1 MSLAPSRRVLAAL
14 TVAATLSLSLPG
26 IVQALPSP
34 DREEPRSFLQQIFD
48 GPARWAQ
55 PLLTLWGASGSGLD
69 PSGAPTNQDDATDGQ
84 ADSDAGSSLDPSGR
98 T

>member
-26 IVQALPSP
+26 IAQALPSP
-34 DREEPRSFLQQIFD
+34 DREEPRSFLQQILE
-48 GPARWAQ
+48 GPTRWVQ
-55 PLLTLWGASGSGLD
+55 PLVSLWGAVGCELD
-69 PSGAPTNQDDATDGQ
+69 PSGAPRIQGDPTEGQ
-84 ADSDAGSSLDPSGR
+84 ADSDAGSSLDPDGR